1 MKRLALLGLLG
12 ALLLSSCAGAT
23 VRYSPGRFRMT
34 APAFDNFQVDSAGIP
49 RCARPEL
56 CYAVPAAT
64 VRIYH
69 LRITQGAYAWED
81 STAAAGAEVTWDPPD
96 VPLPGLCTAAGW
108 ASDPGG
114 SSCPVTI
121 TRTPL
126 AIRRPPAAPTL
137 VAY

>member
-1 MKRLALLGLLG
+1 MKRIALLVLLC
-12 ALLLSSCAGAT
+12 LPLLSSCASAS

-34 APAFDNFQVDSAGIP
+34 AAAYDNFQVDSAGIP

-81 STAAAGAEVTWDPPD
+81 SAAAAGTEVAWEPPD
-96 VPLPGLCTAAGW
+96 VPLPALCTAAGW

-114 SSCPVTI
+114 SSCLVTI
-121 TRTPL
+121 TRLPL

-137 VAY
+137 IAY